1 MEELTCWGPVVA
13 ICVVDNEQL
22 TFGIIYL
29 QTNWGSYNLY
39 RLLIFQ
45 KFKPMACISDKV
57 QQIAEFEKH
66 CKRIKCTEAKQKAAY
81 VDL

>member
-29 QTNWGSYNLY
+29 QTN
-39 RLLIFQ
+39 
-45 KFKPMACISDKV
+45 
-57 QQIAEFEKH
+57 
-66 CKRIKCTEAKQKAAY
+66 
-81 VDL
+81 